1 MTTVIVSFSACRPD
15 VSLPVFH
22 KVIWRQEDRL
32 CYNPVMS
39 TVNTATDAPPRWDM
53 SVVYP
58 SLESAEFAAG
68 FAATVQQI
76 QDTVAL
82 FEREGIAAPAEPPVV
97 DATLVARFER
107 ILTTL
112 TATQEAYRTLRGYIE
127 AFVSTDSRD
136 TLAQARSSELRRE
149 AVALGLLAVRLNAW
163 LGALDVEALIAAS
176 PLAADHAFFLRRAKV
191 AAEHLLPPDEEELAA
206 RLSLSG
212 GSAWTRLYG
221 DVTSQMSVPFA
232 RRDGDEAEDLP
243 MSVIRA
249 LATDADRDVRRRAY
263 EAELAAWERNAVPLA
278 AALNAIK
285 QETNTLTARRGW
297 NEPLDAAVFANHI
310 NRETLDAMLTAARAS
325 FPDFRRY
332 LRAKAK
338 HVSGAERLP
347 WYDLFAPVGTAGRE
361 WKWGDAEAFVA
372 EQFGG
377 YSPKMREFAVR
388 AFRER
393 WIDAEPRPGKRDG
406 AFCMGLR
413 ADESRIAQ
421 NYRPA
426 FNGVSTLAHELGHA
440 YHNLCLSG
448 RTFYQRGTPM
458 TLAETASI
466 FCETII
472 KQAAIHQGS
481 PEEQLSILEAS
492 LQAHCQVVVDI
503 TSRFQFEQTVL
514 TARRQ
519 RDLSIPEL
527 CEAMRQAQ
535 WDTYGDGLDEACLH
549 PYMWA
554 AKGHYYGATY
564 YNYPYMFGLLFGLG
578 LYARYQEDP
587 DTFRAAYDDLLS
599 RTGMADAATLAE
611 QFGFD
616 LRQTAFWSSSLDLIR
631 DDIDRFVVLLE
642 NNR

>member
-1 MTTVIVSFSACRPD
+1 MLKFIMTTVIAASD
-15 VSLPVFH
+15 
-22 KVIWRQEDRL
+22 
-32 CYNPVMS
+32 N
-39 TVNTATDAPPRWDM
+39 PPRWDM
-53 SVVYP
+53 SVVYS
-58 SLESAEFAAG
+58 SLESPEFAAG
-68 FAATVQQI
+68 FAATI
-76 QDTVAL
+76 QKIRDTVAL
-82 FEREGIAAPAEPPVV
+82 FDAEGIAAPSESPAV
-97 DATLVARFER
+97 DAALVTRFER
-107 ILTTL
+107 VLIALTE
-112 TATQEAYRTLRGYIE
+112 TQEAVRTLRGYIS
-127 AFVSTDSRD
+127 AFVATDSRD
-136 TLAQARSSELRRE
+136 TVAQARSSEMRRE
-149 AVALGLLAVRLNAW
+149 TVALSLLSTRLTAW
-163 LGALDVEALIAAS
+163 LGALDIEALIARS
-176 PLAADHAFFLRRAKV
+176 PLAADHAFFLRRAKIS
-191 AAEHLLPPDEEELAA
+191 AEHLLSPGEEALVAQ
-206 RLSLSG
+206 LSLSG

-221 DVTSQMSVPFA
+221 DVTSQMSVPFT
-232 RRDGDEAEDLP
+232 RQGGVEIEDLP

-249 LATDADRDVRRRAY
+249 LATDGDREVRRRAY
-263 EAELAAWERNAVPLA
+263 EAELVAWEKNAIPIA

-285 QETNTLTARRGW
+285 QETDTLTAGRAW
-297 NEPLDAAVFANHI
+297 KEPLDAAVFGNSI
-310 NRETLDAMLTAARAS
+310 DRETLDAMLTAARAS

-332 LRAKAK
+332 LRAKAGY
-338 HVSGAERLP
+338 VSGTDHLP

-361 WKWGDAEAFVA
+361 WKWADAEAFVI
-372 EQFGG
+372 EQFGE
-377 YSPKMREFAVR
+377 YSEKMRDFAVR
-388 AFRER
+388 AFREH

-448 RTFYQRGTPM
+448 RSYYQRMTPM

-503 TSRFQFEQTVL
+503 TSRFLFEQTVL

-519 RDLSIPEL
+519 RELSVAEL

-535 WDTYGDGLDEACLH
+535 LDTYGDGLDEECLH

-578 LYARYQEDP
+578 LYARYQADP
-587 DTFRAAYDDLLS
+587 DGFKTSYDELLS
-599 RTGMADAATLAE
+599 KTGMEDAATLAR

-616 LRQTAFWSSSLDLIR
+616 LKDTAFWSSSLDLIR

>member
-1 MTTVIVSFSACRPD
+1 
-15 VSLPVFH
+15 
-22 KVIWRQEDRL
+22 
-32 CYNPVMS
+32 
-39 TVNTATDAPPRWDM
+39 M

-58 SLESAEFAAG
+58 SLESPEFAEG
-68 FAATVQQI
+68 FADTVQKI
-76 QDTVAL
+76 RDTVAL
-82 FEREGIAAPAEPPVV
+82 FDAEGIAAPSEPPAM
-97 DATLVARFER
+97 DGALVARFER
-107 ILTTL
+107 VL
-112 TATQEAYRTLRGYIE
+112 TALTETQEASRTLRGYIS

-136 TLAQARSSELRRE
+136 TVAQARSSELRRE
-149 AVALGLLAVRLNAW
+149 SVALSLLSTRLTAW
-163 LGALDVEALIAAS
+163 IGALDVEALIARS
-176 PLAADHAFFLRRAKV
+176 PLAADHAFFLRRTKISS
-191 AAEHLLPPDEEELAA
+191 EHLLAPGEEALAA

-232 RRDGDEAEDLP
+232 RREGEEVEDLP

-249 LATDADRDVRRRAY
+249 LATDGDREVRRRAY
-263 EAELAAWERNAVPLA
+263 EAELAAWEKNAIPLA

-285 QETNTLTARRGW
+285 QETNTLTAGRGW
-297 NEPLDAAVFANHI
+297 QEPLDSAVFSNNI
-310 NRETLDAMLTAARAS
+310 DRETLDAMLTAARAS

-338 HVSGAERLP
+338 YVSGADHLP

-361 WKWGDAEAFVA
+361 WKWADAEAFVV
-372 EQFGG
+372 EQFGE
-377 YSPKMREFAVR
+377 YSEKMRDFAIR

-393 WIDAEPRPGKRDG
+393 WVDAEPRPGKRDG

-448 RTFYQRGTPM
+448 RSYYQRSTPM

-472 KQAAIHQGS
+472 KHAAVHQGS

-519 RDLSIPEL
+519 RDLSIAEL
-527 CEAMRQAQ
+527 CDAMRQAQ
-535 WDTYGDGLDEACLH
+535 LETYGDGLDEACLH

-578 LYARYQEDP
+578 LYARYQADP
-587 DTFRAAYDDLLS
+587 DGFKTSYDELLS
-599 RTGMADAATLAE
+599 STGMADAATLAR
-611 QFGFD
+611 QFGFNLKD
-616 LRQTAFWSSSLDLIR
+616 TAFWSSSLDLIR